1 MARKPQEPPQLTNY
15 FLPAMRLCKIF
26 KSQGVRGAHLGIHP
40 QPLEDPPPID
50 RSVPEPS
57 EIVIER
63 YGSPSEYQRAARPAF
78 DALWN
83 TAGLETLHHVEIVME
98 KVRILAG
105 SSPSPTLVPE
115 SFPAFRLDLREQ
127 AFPR

>member
-50 RSVPEPS
+50 RSVPEPP

-63 YGSPSEYQRAARPAF
+63 YGSPSEYQRAARPSP
-78 DALWN
+78 
-83 TAGLETLHHVEIVME
+83 
-98 KVRILAG
+98 RLAG
-105 SSPSPTLVPE
+105 TGFSEGRNVGIE
-115 SFPAFRLDLREQ
+115 CRWADQAERER
-127 AFPR
+127 FEVRYCW